1 MAFKLFS
8 RKSLDVGS
16 FLIKTSKGKVIKTRD
31 FLKSLKDFSLK
42 DFNIISISSK
52 YVIYLKRKYPLKD
65 IKKVKKLI
73 FSEIKLKFCSN
84 DFVVYIYKEKENK
97 NFIYHIFFIDKSLL
111 DENLKKLI
119 DLENVYLDVLGIIN
133 GFSKLKK
140 LLKKDSFVVADV
152 GHSKISIIRFENGK
166 FINYKK
172 YLIENLTKEEINS
185 ILKKEEVEILVGGRA
200 KDFNLPKVSDPLFF
214 IVNNLKENSKFIKL
228 ISQEK
233 KENYFFENIKL
244 FSFMFLCIGIIL
256 FIFGLIYQNSAR
268 FNTTLF
274 KKQYK
279 LLFSKDFNEAIFFSE
294 EIRKRYLEQI
304 LKKKDI
310 LSNYNRFI
318 QFLNN
323 YEINYTKVDIDKDRV
338 YLKFWI
344 KRDTFN
350 KIKDKLEILSSRE
363 EKDKI
368 YIEGILR

>member
-8 RKSLDVGS
+8 RKCLDVGS

-185 ILKKEEVEILVGGRA
+185 ILKKEEVEILVGGGA

-244 FSFMFLCIGIIL
+244 FSFMFLCIGIIF
-256 FIFGLIYQNSAR
+256 FIFALIYQNSAR

-294 EIRKRYLEQI
+294 EIKKRYLEQI
-304 LKKKDI
+304 LKKKDV

-323 YEINYTKVDIDKDRV
+323 YEINYTKVDINKDRV

-344 KRDTFN
+344 KKDTFN